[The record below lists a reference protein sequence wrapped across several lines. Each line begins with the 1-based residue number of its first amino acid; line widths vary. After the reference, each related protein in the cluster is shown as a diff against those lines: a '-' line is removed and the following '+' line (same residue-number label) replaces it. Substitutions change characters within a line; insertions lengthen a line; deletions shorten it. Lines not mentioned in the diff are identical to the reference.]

1 VTIRGACE
9 NEMSSTNIGGRVLLA
24 ILAACSFGL
33 PVFAQKKQV
42 RVAAASDLQTV
53 LPEIASAFEARTGKP
68 VEVVYGSSGNFY
80 AQIQNGAP
88 FDVFLSAD
96 SDYPRKLE
104 EAGFAEP
111 HTAVVYGLGR
121 MVLWMRMNSYCNP
134 ERDGWKCLLLQEVKR
149 IGVANPK
156 HAPYGR
162 AAIAALQ
169 KAGIYEQVRAKLVFG
184 ENISQAAQFAES
196 GNAQA
201 AILAYSL
208 MSSPS
213 LRSGNKWEIPME
225 LYPPIEQSAVVLK
238 SGQNRSAAQEFVK
251 FITQGRGHD
260 LLEKCGFWPPERNQ
274 KTP

>member
-1 VTIRGACE
+1 
-9 NEMSSTNIGGRVLLA
+9 MSGTNIAGRVLIV
-24 ILAACSFGL
+24 ILAACGFAL
-33 PVFAQKKQV
+33 PVFAQKKRV

-53 LPEIASAFEARTGKP
+53 MPEIARAFEAQTGKS
-68 VEVVYGSSGNFY
+68 VDVVYGSSGNFF

-96 SDYPRKLE
+96 SEYPRKLA

-111 HTAVVYGLGR
+111 NTAVVYGFGR
-121 MVLWMRMNSYCNP
+121 IVLWMRMNRYCNP
-134 ERDGWKCLLLQEVKR
+134 ERDGWKCLLGPEVKR
-149 IGVANPK
+149 IGIANPR

-162 AAIAALQ
+162 AAIAAFE

-201 AILAYSL
+201 AILADSL
-208 MSSPS
+208 TSSPS
-213 LRSGNKWEIPME
+213 LRSGKKWEIPME

-238 SGQNRSAAQEFVK
+238 SGPNRSAAQEFVNY
-251 FITQGRGHD
+251 IARGAGHD
-260 LLEKCGFWPPERNQ
+260 LLGKFGFLAAGRKQ
-274 KTP
+274 ATP